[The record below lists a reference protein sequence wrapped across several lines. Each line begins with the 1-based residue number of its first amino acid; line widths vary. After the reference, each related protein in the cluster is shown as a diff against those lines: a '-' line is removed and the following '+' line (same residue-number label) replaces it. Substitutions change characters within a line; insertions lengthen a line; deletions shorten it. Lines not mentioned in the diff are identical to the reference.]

1 MDTESLSSSE
11 GKQPA
16 AVDEVRAST
25 SESLDYEAYGFSGL
39 LQSPPRQSFP
49 RWNEDLFEV
58 RNEIPRIDH
67 DDNHKTSFRVL
78 DSFLNCK
85 DVLGGLPSQIEERNE
100 AS

>member
-49 RWNEDLFEV
+49 RWNEDLFEDGYDSDG
-58 RNEIPRIDH
+58 EIVLPM
-67 DDNHKTSFRVL
+67 DDVSTEN
-78 DSFLNCK
+78 D
-85 DVLGGLPSQIEERNE
+85 DEEELR
-100 AS
+100 

>member
-1 MDTESLSSSE
+1 MTSLEGFNWILSNQVPDSFFGFDTIY
-11 GKQPA
+11 
-16 AVDEVRAST
+16 V
-25 SESLDYEAYGFSGL
+25 
-39 LQSPPRQSFP
+39 SF
-49 RWNEDLFEV
+49 DSF